1 MQHRLID
8 LKYCM
13 QYLMLKVLFQ
23 RNHKA
28 ALKAVDGNI
37 SDCET

>member
-1 MQHRLID
+1 MID

-23 RNHKA
+23 RNNKA
-28 ALKAVDGNI
+28 ALKAVDGDI
-37 SDCET
+37 SDCEA